1 MPDPIATARAARRTL
16 LSEVESKELLAS
28 AGIPVTEARL
38 AKSASD
44 AVKIAEKIGYPVVLK
59 VISADISHKSD
70 IGGVE
75 LNLKKASEVKAAF
88 KRIKD
93 AAKAAAP
100 KSKMDGVSVQKMAKS
115 GTEVIIGMTTDPQ
128 FGAVM
133 MFGLGGVMVEL
144 MKDVAFRIVPLE
156 PADAHA
162 IVRDIKG
169 YPLLEGM
176 RGQPPVDVAA
186 LEKLVLQV
194 SAFAAAHPE
203 IAELDLNPVFAYPD
217 GAVAVDAR
225 VVLAPVAEPGA
236 IAASVST
243 VPRPIHDRDRLHR
256 VLNPKSV
263 VVVGDKGP
271 NYQWL
276 TNQKEFPGPLYSVQV
291 DEKEI
296 AGIEERGFTNFKSL
310 NDVPGDVD
318 LLICAVPRQVV
329 PYIMKDAVE
338 KNIGGI
344 AMFTA
349 GFAETGEELGIE
361 LQQRVVSMANEVGMP
376 IIGPNCMGIYNRRLG
391 IRFSADMEHADGGN
405 VSFMSQ
411 SGSHSASL
419 TNEGQFMGLEVTRTI
434 SMGNAAILNEAD
446 YMEYLA
452 GDDDTQFIGVYIEGP
467 RDGRRFFQRLRETT
481 KHKPV
486 VIFKGGTTEQGA
498 SAARTHTTSLATPT
512 ALWEAMVRQA
522 GAIPVVTREELLDA
536 MVALVKSPPAKGR
549 RMALLA
555 GSGGQSVAIS
565 DSAGRAGLE
574 MPRLSDTSYERL
586 KEFFNTI
593 GGSYF
598 NPFDMGGT
606 IAGNSIRGSEG
617 NLQKIL
623 DILAEDPVLD
633 AAIYEIT
640 AGGLGG
646 QRDPD
651 RLTRML
657 DTIDAW
663 RTASWKKPLLMVVNP
678 GAHPDAYELV
688 RGQLIARGYPVYPS
702 FERAANAYDRVE
714 RYYAGRA

>member
-1 MPDPIATARAARRTL
+1 MPDPIATARAAGRTL
-16 LSEVESKELLAS
+16 LSEVESKDLLAS
-28 AGIPVTEARL
+28 AGIAVTAARL
-38 AKSASD
+38 ATSAAE
-44 AVKIAEKIGYPVVLK
+44 AVKIADKIGYPVVLK

-70 IGGVE
+70 VGGVE

-88 KRIKD
+88 KRIKA
-93 AAKAAAP
+93 AAKEAAP
-100 KSKMDGVSVQKMAKS
+100 KSKMDGVSVQKMADR

-128 FGAVM
+128 FGQVM
-133 MFGLGGVMVEL
+133 MFGLGGIMVEL

-156 PADAHA
+156 PRDAHE

-169 YPLLEGM
+169 YALLEGM
-176 RGQPPVDVAA
+176 RGQAGVDVDA
-186 LEKLVLQV
+186 LERLVLQV
-194 SAFAAAHPE
+194 SEFAAAHPE
-203 IAELDLNPVFAYPD
+203 VAEIDLNPVFAYPD

-225 VVLAPVAEPGA
+225 VVLAEVDAPVRETRAGLA
-236 IAASVST
+236 
-243 VPRPIHDRDRLHR
+243 DRDRLHR

-276 TNQKEFPGPLYSVQV
+276 TNQKEFPGPLYSVQI

-296 AGIEERGFTNFKSL
+296 AGIEERGFKNFKSL
-310 NDVPGDVD
+310 AEVPGDVD

-329 PYIMKDAVE
+329 PYVMKDAIE
-338 KNIGGI
+338 KNVAGI

-349 GFAETGEELGIE
+349 GFAETAEELGIQ
-361 LQQRVVSMANEVGMP
+361 LQERVVGMANEVGMP

-391 IRFSADMEHADGGN
+391 IRFSADMEHAEGGN

-419 TNEGQFMGLEVTRTI
+419 TNEGQFVGLEVTRTI

-446 YMEYLA
+446 YLEYLA
-452 GDDDTQFIGVYIEGP
+452 DDEDTQYIGVYIEGP
-467 RDGRRFFQRLRETT
+467 RDGRRFYQRLRDVT
-481 KHKPV
+481 KRKPV

-498 SAARTHTTSLATPT
+498 SAAQTHTTSLATPT

-522 GAIPVVTREELLDA
+522 GAIPVVTREDLLDA
-536 MVALVKSPPAKGR
+536 MIALVKSPPATGR

-565 DSAGRAGLE
+565 DSAGRAGLQ
-574 MPRLSDTSYERL
+574 MPRLSDESYERL

-606 IAGNSIRGSEG
+606 IGGNSIRGSES

-623 DILAEDPVLD
+623 DILAEDSVLD
-633 AAIYEIT
+633 AAIYEI

-646 QRDPD
+646 QPNAE
-651 RLTRML
+651 RLNRQL

-663 RTASWKKPLLMVVNP
+663 RVGSWKKPLLMVVNP
-678 GAHPDAYELV
+678 GSHPDGYELV
-688 RGQLIARGYPVYPS
+688 RSQLVARGYPVYPS
-702 FERAANAYDRVE
+702 FERAARAYDRIE
-714 RYYAGRA
+714 RYYADRAARV